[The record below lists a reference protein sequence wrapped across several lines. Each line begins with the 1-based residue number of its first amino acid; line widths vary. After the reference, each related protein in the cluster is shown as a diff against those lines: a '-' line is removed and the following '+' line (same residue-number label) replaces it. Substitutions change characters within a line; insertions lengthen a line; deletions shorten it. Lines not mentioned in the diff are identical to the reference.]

1 MNEFPRRLFLPLR
14 KIPVGRRR
22 GVPWRVVGMSDED
35 GRNEEFRA
43 RRGLKRAGGLDLNW
57 KLSAHTLH
65 LVDT

>member
-43 RRGLKRAGGLDLNW
+43 RRGLQRAGGLDLN
-57 KLSAHTLH
+57 
-65 LVDT
+65 